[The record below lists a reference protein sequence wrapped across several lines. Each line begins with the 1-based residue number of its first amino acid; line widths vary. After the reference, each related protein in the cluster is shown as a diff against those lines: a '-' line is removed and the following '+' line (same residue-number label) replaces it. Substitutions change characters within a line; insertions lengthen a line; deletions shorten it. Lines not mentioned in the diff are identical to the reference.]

1 MPLGSLSFKFCLAR
15 LLLFVAAFSSGCSPC
30 SAEDSCIW
38 LHLLNGTSKEI
49 GLFSTQ
55 NLLGLMT
62 SVVRSDSPHAHTT
75 LPSLV
80 QFLVVLHVLV
90 LLWKESCKSLSRPAA
105 VAL

>member
-1 MPLGSLSFKFCLAR
+1 MWLLS
-15 LLLFVAAFSSGCSPC
+15 VVTAAPAACG
-30 SAEDSCIW
+30 AEDSCIW
-38 LHLLNGTSKEI
+38 LHLLNGTSEEI

-55 NLLGLMT
+55 NPLGLMT

-90 LLWKESCKSLSRPAA
+90 LLWEESCKSLSRPAA